1 VEELNR
7 AANSNDEEQ
16 VGSDKTSNDPDYYP

>member
-1 VEELNR
+1 MEELNR

-16 VGSDKTSNDPDYYP
+16 VGSDKTSDDPDYYP